1 MYFLLPLKTLAL
13 LESFKTKL
21 SSAITET
28 PSVPEKN
35 IEELDEDDDKGWWVA
50 FTQFCMLCSP
60 FLQRFNALMDMQLS
74 VIKCILNNSCL
85 IGCPNAQLLFHIKV
99 AELFIWT
106 NIAKRSYLSPHQAQL
121 LALSVPEPPRSP
133 AK

>member
-1 MYFLLPLKTLAL
+1 M
-13 LESFKTKL
+13 
-21 SSAITET
+21 
-28 PSVPEKN
+28 
-35 IEELDEDDDKGWWVA
+35 EELGEDDDKGWWVA
-50 FTQFCMLCSP
+50 FTQFCMLFSP
-60 FLQRFNALMDMQLS
+60 FLQRFNALMDLQLS
-74 VIKCILNNSCL
+74 VIKCILNNSRL

-99 AELFIWT
+99 AEIFIWT